1 MAREPIT
8 YTSRP
13 LLSSEAVEGEAVFVA
28 LMRAA
33 SLLSSGF
40 EELFKAH
47 NLSSAQYNALRVL
60 REAGEYGLMCHQLAS
75 ALVTRDPD
83 VTRLA
88 DRLEERGLLSK
99 ERCPNDRRVVYLR
112 ITQEGLELLQELDGP
127 VAELHERQV
136 KAICPEDRRTL
147 LRNLHQFLAA
157 ACPSR
162 SK

>member
-1 MAREPIT
+1 MGREPIT

-13 LLSSEAVEGEAVFVA
+13 LLSSDAVEGEAIFVS

-33 SLLSSGF
+33 SLLSAEF

-47 NLSSAQYNALRVL
+47 NLSAAQYNALRVL

-99 ERCPNDRRVVYLR
+99 ERCPSDRRVVYLR
-112 ITQEGLELLQELDGP
+112 ITQVGLELLQILDSP
-127 VAELHERQV
+127 VAELHARQV
-136 KAICPEDRRTL
+136 KAICPEERPAL
-147 LRNLHQFLAA
+147 LRGLNQFLGLK
-157 ACPSR
+157 CPS
-162 SK
+162 KTK